1 MKTLGQQL
9 KEENEAREAE
19 IIRQQRERELLENE
33 VAKSEASILFDEMIK
48 GLPDVIKEANRDGK
62 KSLKVISADW
72 NNRFHFTKTQIHLMW
87 KLEQWAKEN
96 DLASFRSAYD
106 RLMIELFIWIYVV
119 GFVILVIAKIL
130 GWFLDD

>member
-9 KEENEAREAE
+9 KEENEAKEAE
-19 IIRQQRERELLENE
+19 FIRQQREQEFLENE

-62 KSLKVISADW
+62 KSLKVIEADW
-72 NNRFHFTKTQIHLMW
+72 NNRFHFTKAQIHLMY

-96 DLASFRSAYD
+96 DLMSFRSAY
-106 RLMIELFIWIYVV
+106 RIYE
-119 GFVILVIAKIL
+119 GGEDPESFWLQWK
-130 GWFLDD
+130 